1 MADIKSLLRD
11 RLPAV
16 RMAFEDDPDYDRMR
30 ATWNVRNR
38 FRPLGLVAPRTAADV
53 STIILSAKAAGVDQV
68 TIRSGGH
75 SIEGN
80 SLGGPNDRALVID
93 LIEMNQVT
101 VDPVRRIA
109 TAGPGTVLGKLYYET
124 WRNGGWMVPAGDGLS
139 VGVGGQ
145 VTCGG
150 YGRAARKYGNLTD
163 RALWME
169 VVTADGRILN
179 VDNDNNA
186 DLFWALRGSGTGS
199 FGVITKVGFRMNKA
213 PQAPAHFSL
222 RYRIA
227 DIDFESTY
235 RALHDYSM
243 DSPVEFSPI
252 LVVWRGII
260 ELSGALWTETPQERA
275 ALTEEMKARLPAPT
289 ESDIVALNYLQVLER
304 QSVEQTQTHWL
315 DDASVVRRDADEY
328 LHYNKIRAL
337 FLPSGLTP
345 DCLRELGEL
354 VRRQPKGAR
363 YQLVRL
369 NPGTEQPAGATAI
382 KARGC
387 AWMAGFGSDVE
398 HGATED
404 LDEMI
409 RMGDRITNGWQ
420 REAYELLRPYSI
432 GGYIGDD
439 DLREADYGDLYDSY
453 YGHYFPR
460 LQQIKAKYDPD
471 NLFHNRM
478 SIPLPT
484 GTRS

>member
-1 MADIKSLLRD
+1 MADIASLLRD
-11 RLPAV
+11 RLPLL
-16 RMAFEDDPDYDRMR
+16 RMAFDGDPGYDRMR
-30 ATWNVRNR
+30 ATWNVRHR
-38 FRPLGLVAPRTAADV
+38 FRPLGLVAPRTAAEV
-53 STIILSAKAAGVDQV
+53 STIVTCAEEAGVDQL

-80 SLGGPNDRALVID
+80 SFGGPEDRPLVID
-93 LIEMNQVT
+93 LVEMNDVV
-101 VDPVRRIA
+101 VDPVQGTAIA
-109 TAGPGTVLGKLYYET
+109 EPGVLLGKLYYET

-169 VVTADGRILN
+169 VVTADGRILKA
-179 VDNDNNA
+179 DNDNHA

-227 DIDFESTY
+227 DIDFEQTY
-235 RALHDYSM
+235 RAVHDYCM

-260 ELSGALWTETPQERA
+260 ELSGALWTETPEERT
-275 ALTEEMKARLPAPT
+275 ALIDEMRTRLPRPT
-289 ESDIVALNYLQVLER
+289 ESDIVPMSYLEVLER

-315 DDASVVRRDADEY
+315 DDASAVQRDADEY

-337 FLPSGLTP
+337 FLPAGLSL
-345 DCLRELGEL
+345 DCIRELGEL
-354 VRRQPKGAR
+354 ARRQPRGAR

-369 NPGTEQPAGATAI
+369 NPDTEQPAGSTAI

-387 AWMAGFGSDVE
+387 AWMAGFGSDVA
-398 HGATED
+398 HGATDD

-409 RMGDRITNGWQ
+409 RMGDQITNGWQ
-420 REAYELLRPYSI
+420 RQAYELLRPYSI

-453 YGHYFPR
+453 YGRYFPR

-471 NLFHNRM
+471 NIFRNQM
-478 SIPLPT
+478 SIPLA
-484 GTRS
+484 RD